1 MDKSRKKRIRRLLA
15 GLLAVVFLV
24 CAFLIAGLIRQ
35 DIYNR
40 ELYENAISQF
50 VNTVGNTVEPAQE
63 AAPSAVPETG
73 EAEEPVI
80 TPVIP
85 KREFPTMHVDF
96 DKLLDVNEDIVG
108 WLWIPGTDINYP
120 VVQGESNYSYLERD
134 YTGARSNAGSI
145 FMDSRNT
152 PDFSDPNTILFGHN
166 MRSGRMF
173 GSLKEFKE
181 QEFVDE
187 HRVFCVITPEGQFNY
202 DIVAVEVVDLY
213 SNLYYTTFHREGS
226 FDEYLKELFDNN
238 LIRTNVKVTE
248 GDRLCTLSTC
258 TSAYWR
264 DRLIVVGRLWED

>member
-1 MDKSRKKRIRRLLA
+1 MDRSRKKRIRRLLA
-15 GLLAVVFLV
+15 GLLAAVFLV
-24 CAFLIAGLIRQ
+24 CASLIAWLMWQ
-35 DIYNR
+35 DVYNGR
-40 ELYENAISQF
+40 LYENAILEF
-50 VNTVGNTVEPAQE
+50 VNTAEPIHTQE
-63 AAPSAVPETG
+63 IVPSAAPETG
-73 EAEEPVI
+73 ETQAPVM

-85 KREFPTMHVDF
+85 EREFPTMRVDF

-152 PDFSDPNTILFGHN
+152 PDYSDPNTILFGHN

-181 QEFVDE
+181 QEFADE
-187 HRVFCVITPEGQFNY
+187 HSLFCIITPEGQFNY

-213 SNLYYTTFHREGS
+213 SDLYYTTFHREDS
-226 FDEYLKELFDNN
+226 FDKYLKELFDNN

-264 DRLIVVGRLWED
+264 DRLIVVGRLWTD

>member
-1 MDKSRKKRIRRLLA
+1 LRIRWTKA
-15 GLLAVVFLV
+15 EKKESDGCWQGYWQSFFLV

-73 EAEEPVI
+73 EAERPVI

-120 VVQGESNYSYLERD
+120 VVQGESNYSYLGAGLHRREIERRQHL
-134 YTGARSNAGSI
+134 YGQPEP
-145 FMDSRNT
+145 

-202 DIVAVEVVDLY
+202 E
-213 SNLYYTTFHREGS
+213 HRC
-226 FDEYLKELFDNN
+226 
-238 LIRTNVKVTE
+238 R
-248 GDRLCTLSTC
+248 
-258 TSAYWR
+258 
-264 DRLIVVGRLWED
+264 